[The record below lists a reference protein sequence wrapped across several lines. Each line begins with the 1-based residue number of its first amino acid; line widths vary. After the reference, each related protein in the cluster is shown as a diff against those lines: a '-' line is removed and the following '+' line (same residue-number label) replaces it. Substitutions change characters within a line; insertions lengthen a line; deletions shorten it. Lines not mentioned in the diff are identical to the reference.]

1 MNCFLIRYRCPFSSS
16 IPSSIPSSIHNKN
29 YINYVNYVYC
39 YGKIRKTQ
47 PLIVCTLKKIRIHH
61 VFKNNPKCN
70 DKLLALSLGQ
80 MLCSI
85 ATFMHDSY
93 LPIYVQCE
101 LGMSNSDIGI
111 IQGISQLLCQFTKG
125 VSGVI
130 GDIFGSQVKV
140 VLFGTFLTL
149 ICKPMFALLS
159 TVNNIAGLTAAL
171 YWLFFAKLFDRISKG
186 IREAPTKAIMNQLA
200 NESGETPDKAY
211 GFRQSIATLGMML
224 GSTIASFVFVITG
237 KDYIKTFI
245 ASIIPPLIA
254 FMWMFIKFGEDEST
268 SEFNKLGNNVP
279 ISDILHSLK
288 PNYWYA
294 LIMISTLYFARFDS
308 SFITLRAKN
317 VMDKNYIPIL
327 FLVSSFIQVVTTVPF
342 SKFSSISKE
351 NRYLILIIGFIF
363 MILSDITFVCPLTAS
378 PFGMFLAMI
387 FLGFHM
393 AMTHSVTQ
401 SMIASFMPVGNL
413 AGTAVSF
420 TDFILGFVLAT
431 SNFVAGY
438 LSDIIPNGCF
448 IGGTVATTLSLIM
461 LIIFSSNGY
470 LDN

>member
-1 MNCFLIRYRCPFSSS
+1 MQSCLYKSSYKNN
-16 IPSSIPSSIHNKN
+16 IKVCRPNILLHTNRIIYPKCVNKIQN
-29 YINYVNYVYC
+29 
-39 YGKIRKTQ
+39 KIIQYHK
-47 PLIVCTLKKIRIHH
+47 

-85 ATFMHDSY
+85 ATFMHDAY

-101 LGMSNSDIGI
+101 LGMSNSNIGA
-111 IQGISQLLCQFTKG
+111 IQGISQFLCQLTKG

-140 VLFGTFLTL
+140 VLFGTLLTL

-159 TVNNIAGLTAAL
+159 TINNVAGLTAAI
-171 YWLFFAKLFDRISKG
+171 YWLFFAKLFDRMSKG

-200 NESGETPDKAY
+200 SDSGETPDKAY

-224 GSTIASFVFVITG
+224 GSTIASVVFISTG
-237 KDYIKTFI
+237 RDYVKTFI

-254 FMWMFIKFGEDEST
+254 FIWLFVKFNDDDNKT
-268 SEFNKLGNNVP
+268 INSEKN
-279 ISDILHSLK
+279 HSVNFFEIIHSFK
-288 PNYWYA
+288 PGYWYCL
-294 LIMISTLYFARFDS
+294 LIISTLYFARFDS

-317 VMDKNYIPIL
+317 VMDKNYIPML
-327 FLVSSFIQVVTTVPF
+327 FLVSSLIQVVTTVPF
-342 SKFSSISKE
+342 SKYSSISIE
-351 NRYLILIIGFIF
+351 NRNTVLGVGFIF
-363 MILSDITFVCPLTAS
+363 MIISDFLFSCPLSAS
-378 PFGMFLAMI
+378 MPGMFLAI
-387 FLGFHM
+387 TFLGFHM
-393 AMTHSVTQ
+393 AMTHSTTQ
-401 SMIASFMPVGNL
+401 SMIASYMPLGNL

-448 IGGTVATTLSLIM
+448 VGGSIAT
-461 LIIFSSNGY
+461 FSSLVLLILFTSQGY
-470 LDN
+470 LETDLKHN